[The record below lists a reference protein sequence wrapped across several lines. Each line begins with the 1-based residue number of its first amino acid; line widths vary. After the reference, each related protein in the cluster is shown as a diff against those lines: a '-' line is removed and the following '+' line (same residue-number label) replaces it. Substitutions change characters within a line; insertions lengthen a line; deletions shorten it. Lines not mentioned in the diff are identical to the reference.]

1 MSAPPQESETSGGLS
16 KGAQIA
22 AGAVLVGALLGWY
35 GYTSL
40 GDSATFTYYQTL
52 EEFEAADPVPGRQ
65 GLRVHG
71 YVATASIERDLAGR
85 QVRFVVQNDPPHS
98 AAHSAAKGG
107 AGDTRLTVLYKSL
120 ETPDLFKD
128 GAEVVVEGRL
138 EATDGEILF
147 VADNVMAKCPSKF
160 QAKDQSEAL

>member
-1 MSAPPQESETSGGLS
+1 MS

-22 AGAVLVGALLGWY
+22 LGAMVIATLLGWY

-40 GDSATFTYYQTL
+40 AGEGSYRYYKTL
-52 EEFEAADPVPGRQ
+52 EEFRTAQPEIGDSP
-65 GLRVHG
+65 LRLHG
-71 YVATASIERDLAGR
+71 YVAIDSIDRDVDNRRVL
-85 QVRFVVQNDPPHS
+85 FLVQNDPPH
-98 AAHSAAKGG
+98 GG
-107 AGDTRLTVLYKSL
+107 GTAEGAMPVLFRSL

-138 EATDGEILF
+138 QKQGNETML

-160 QAKDQSEAL
+160 QAKEAESSATQPL